1 MWLVSQ
7 CTSRDLSS
15 LAECVS
21 ECGEIWKWEFNIV
34 YNKTNLYDVRIGSND
49 GEYQRK
55 TWQEMWYHWIDKEI
69 RVINYKRTL
78 NDTSVVGKSY
88 LDLLQDRRIFATMW
102 KEWTWEKILIEL
114 SDNIG
119 AYDVEIF
126 KIKNFPDYWDS

>member
-1 MWLVSQ
+1 M
-7 CTSRDLSS
+7 
-15 LAECVS
+15 
-21 ECGEIWKWEFNIV
+21 
-34 YNKTNLYDVRIGSND
+34 
-49 GEYQRK
+49 
-55 TWQEMWYHWIDKEI
+55 
-69 RVINYKRTL
+69 INYKRTL